1 MNYFAIVVATALFV
15 MTWVLYWV
23 KGISLDTAVITNMIF
38 IMLFPIYVEFAIDT
52 DDDEDKD

>member
-1 MNYFAIVVATALFV
+1 MNYFAIVIAAALFM

-38 IMLFPIYVEFAIDT
+38 IMLFPVYMEYAIDI
-52 DDDEDKD
+52 DDEDED

>member
-1 MNYFAIVVATALFV
+1 MNYFAIFSAAALFV

-38 IMLFPIYVEFAIDT
+38 IMLFPIYVKFAIDT
-52 DDDEDKD
+52 DDKDED

>member
-1 MNYFAIVVATALFV
+1 MNYFAIIIAAALFV

-38 IMLFPIYVEFAIDT
+38 IMLFPIYVEFAIDK
-52 DDDEDKD
+52 DNEDED

>member
-38 IMLFPIYVEFAIDT
+38 IMLFPVYMEFAIDE
-52 DDDEDKD
+52 DDEDKN

>member
-1 MNYFAIVVATALFV
+1 MNYFAIFSAAALFV

-52 DDDEDKD
+52 DDENQD